1 MESKL
6 KILIVDDS
14 LLVRKKLTKELE
26 NQGCEVLEAKNGKEA
41 VMTFLQHQ
49 PDGVFMDIVMPEIGG
64 IEALQTIR
72 EIDRSANVIMLSSA
86 GTSGKLVEALKRG
99 AADFIQKPYT
109 EEQIAKALADI
120 RRKVEKD
127 A

>member
-41 VMTFLQHQ
+41 VMTFLRHQ

>member
-49 PDGVFMDIVMPEIGG
+49 PDGIFMDIVMPEIGG

-120 RRKVEKD
+120 RRKVKKD